1 MIADPSGPDGVVVDA
16 GGLLWLARWGAGQ
29 VSAFAPDGSLVRHDS
44 FDAPNTS
51 CPAFGGAYLT
61 TLFCTSAPEG
71 IDHMARAAN
80 PDAGKTFAAHGVAKG
95 QVEHRVIP

>member
-1 MIADPSGPDGVVVDA
+1 MGRWLMRA
-16 GGLLWLARWGAGQ
+16 GSCGWRVGGRGRFRPLRRLVG
-29 VSAFAPDGSLVRHDS
+29 LVRHVS

-51 CPAFGGAYLT
+51 CPAFGGADLT

-71 IDHMARAAN
+71 MDHMARAAH

-95 QVEHRVIP
+95 QADHRIIP